1 MVSFDFLHGL
11 GFLTNIRTGPHKSNT
26 EAKEHIT
33 ARGFVRDCGRFTI
46 HADLEG
52 ECLGIFDN
60 AGKLTGKAF
69 DLGNKCEEW
78 S

>member
-1 MVSFDFLHGL
+1 MVSVEFLDGL
-11 GFLTNIRTGPHKSNT
+11 GFLTIIRTGPHKSNT
-26 EAKEHIT
+26 EREEHIT
-33 ARGFVRDCGRFTI
+33 ARGFVGGHGSFTI

-52 ECLGIFDN
+52 ECLDIWDN

-69 DLGNKCEEW
+69 DLGNKCEKW